1 MGSGSVFL
9 PLDHARKELRGIGGS
24 GTLPP
29 SLAIELAFKRMKSIM
44 GLGHL
49 PKKDPASARWGAIS
63 PFTKEAL
70 KYSLMLEHFTQTN
83 SQFPPRPMLYWN

>member
-1 MGSGSVFL
+1 
-9 PLDHARKELRGIGGS
+9 
-24 GTLPP
+24 
-29 SLAIELAFKRMKSIM
+29 MKSIM

-63 PFTKEAL
+63 PVTKEAL
-70 KYSLMLEHFTQTN
+70 EYSLMLERFTQTN